1 MVLCVCLKRSPRVH
15 EPRNATWHWRCIK
28 RAGGFA
34 YAESRDGLSWDKPN
48 LGRTE
53 WPAGS
58 GDTANNLLSTF
69 GFGSTGGCGTGV
81 VLDVSSGAIGPVQ
94 PSRIP
99 PLCVHINARRDRVA
113 PLPPCSL
120 YGAAMRR
127 APPLGLG
134 VRLTLPCVW
143 NNAGRRP
150 VSRGPSPT
158 RPTAPRTAADCARTT
173 RHAAAVLTTPS

>member
-1 MVLCVCLKRSPRVH
+1 MVLCFCLKRSPRVH

-69 GFGSTGGCGTGV
+69 GFGSTGGCGTGI

-94 PSRIP
+94 GSSG
-99 PLCVHINARRDRVA
+99 AVA
-113 PLPPCSL
+113 TMQL
-120 YGAAMRR
+120 
-127 APPLGLG
+127 
-134 VRLTLPCVW
+134 VW
-143 NNAGRRP
+143 RSHAKSPTTRAGRALDIALR
-150 VSRGPSPT
+150 
-158 RPTAPRTAADCARTT
+158 
-173 RHAAAVLTTPS
+173 LE